1 MAGMTSHTIFVR
13 TVWRQKTETQTH
25 ADRVQ
30 NALAHVTKSQKG
42 QILHLAGKINK

>member
-1 MAGMTSHTIFVR
+1 MAGMTSHAIFVR
-13 TVWRQKTETQTH
+13 TVCWQKIETQTN

-30 NALAHVTKSQKG
+30 NALAHVAKSQKG